1 MSISEELLSEV
12 ERKCF
17 LECHIPYRLRLLRLG
32 LAVAPASGLID
43 SAAVEAAIIAGRQ
56 LIQFL
61 GLGIEFR
68 GNERPFLKS
77 KTGYER

>member
-1 MSISEELLSEV
+1 
-12 ERKCF
+12 
-17 LECHIPYRLRLLRLG
+17 LRLG

-43 SAAVEAAIIAGRQ
+43 SAAVEAAIMAGQ

-68 GNERPFLKS
+68 EEAELLSHRPSPSVAILLNAVPWS
-77 KTGYER
+77 NLPATLRPPGGPMARAS